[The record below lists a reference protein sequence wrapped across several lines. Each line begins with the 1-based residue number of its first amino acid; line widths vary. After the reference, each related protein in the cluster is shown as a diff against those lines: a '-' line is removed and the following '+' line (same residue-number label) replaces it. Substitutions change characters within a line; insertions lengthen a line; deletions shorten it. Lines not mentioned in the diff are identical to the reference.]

1 MAELYWIFVLLLF
14 ITAGFVARRA
24 GVNLASCSGWV
35 LLVMF
40 HGLVIKPIFIF
51 LELPNRTLL
60 ELTLLQKISFDE
72 YWFGSLVM
80 LLPYALFLMGMFLVG
95 RYSSNKLPSMR
106 NNMHAVIFS
115 EKALCVIGLI
125 ALVGMVAFFIQFPQ
139 MLETANKNT
148 LATDDLTEYSSGGI
162 WRALAELSYL
172 ASMCALVNLG
182 QQMHQKFNY
191 RIFIA
196 LATLWLIFCLLSD
209 QRGAMTFSVVTYLV
223 AYGRWVRPVSRQVIL
238 LMGIVVVAFV
248 IGKTA
253 LRLQG
258 EGAEPGT
265 DLAAIAANFIG
276 QNFIENGKT
285 ISIIKAVP
293 QTLDYQF
300 GKTYLDSL
308 LILVPRALYPDKTTV
323 NLDTLIG
330 NVVFDCGVFG
340 ACGVPA
346 GLIGEAYLNFG
357 LAGVPLIAIL
367 SGALVGWID
376 RRFRTPKIGR
386 ISDLFFVYSL
396 LFFGMSI
403 LGSGYSS
410 VITQLVMQALV
421 MALVVFIAGKRL
433 RRYDRC
439 YISTALD
446 VSTANPK
453 IIR

>member
-1 MAELYWIFVLLLF
+1 MAELYWIFVLLLA

-24 GVNLASCSGWV
+24 GIKLVSCSGWV

-40 HGLVIKPIFIF
+40 HGLVVKPIFIF

-72 YWFGSLVM
+72 YWFGSLLV
-80 LLPYALFLMGMFLVG
+80 LVPYTFFLMSMFLVG
-95 RYSSNKLPSMR
+95 RYRPNQVPAV
-106 NNMHAVIFS
+106 NNHLRMVAFN
-115 EKALCVIGLI
+115 EKALCVIGLM
-125 ALVGMVAFFIQFPQ
+125 ALLGVVAFFIQFPQ

-148 LATDDLTEYSSGGI
+148 LSTDDLTEYSSGGI
-162 WRALAELSYL
+162 WRTLAEMSYL
-172 ASMCALVNLG
+172 SSLCSLVNLG
-182 QQMHQKFNY
+182 LKRRVLFNHVL
-191 RIFIA
+191 FA
-196 LATLWLIFCLLSD
+196 GLAFLWLGFCLLSD
-209 QRGAMTFSVVTYLV
+209 QRGAMTFSIVTYLV
-223 AYGRWVRPVSRQVIL
+223 AYSRWVRPVSRKVMIL
-238 LMGIVVVAFV
+238 IGMVVLALVV
-248 IGKTA
+248 GKTA
-253 LRLQG
+253 MRLQG

-285 ISIIKAVP
+285 VSIIKAVP

-300 GKTYLDSL
+300 GKTYLDGL
-308 LILVPRALYPDKTTV
+308 LILVPRVLFPNKTTV

-330 NVVFDCGVFG
+330 NAVFDCGFFG
-340 ACGVPA
+340 ACAVPA

-357 LAGVPLIAIL
+357 MLGVAFIAFL

-376 RRFRTPKIGR
+376 RKFRTPQIGR
-386 ISDLFFVYSL
+386 ISELFFVYSL

-421 MALVVFIAGKRL
+421 MAMVVAIAGQRL
-433 RRYDRC
+433 HRRARC
-439 YISTALD
+439 DMALQ
-446 VSTANPK
+446 
-453 IIR
+453 